1 MLRAMPLQTER
12 LLLRDLEPDD
22 LDALAAMFADE
33 EVMRWIGAGGVLGR
47 DVAAGMIEREQRHYL
62 ERGWGQWATVERA
75 SGRMIGVC
83 GLILWPAIG
92 GREELEVAYLLARDA
107 WGKGFATEAALA
119 IRDYGVGIRP
129 DLVSLI
135 YPDNAASI
143 NVARKV
149 GMRWEKEVRARG
161 QHARSLPPQRLGRRG
176 RLARDRLPRH
186 RDPLDQAR
194 PADVARDRPARRRR
208 SAASAS
214 ARPSSPSSRST
225 APVSC
230 AGSQS

>member
-47 DVAAGMIEREQRHYL
+47 DVAAGMIERQQRHYL

-83 GLILWPAIG
+83 GLILWPEIG

-119 IRDYGVGIRP
+119 IRDYGVAIRP

-149 GMRWEKEVRARG
+149 GMRWEKGVELEG
-161 QHARSLPPQRLGRRG
+161 SMLGLYRLN
-176 RLARDRLPRH
+176 
-186 RDPLDQAR
+186 
-194 PADVARDRPARRRR
+194 
-208 SAASAS
+208 ASADAATPS
-214 ARPSSPSSRST
+214 A
-225 APVSC
+225 
-230 AGSQS
+230 